1 MLQSLAHR
9 LCPQTASI
17 TGGNGHRARTLAL
30 LPICLSAVVLTTLA
44 GTAAAQDEEV
54 VSELRE
60 RIRIEQRD
68 GARQDGN
75 RARPQGLRTSTVMQ
89 QTINGKEVVVR
100 IENDEVSGTVDGKPL
115 SPEQI
120 QRDGNQVVV
129 RGEDGE
135 IIAQFTNPQT
145 VFSGQAFGRELG
157 GQGRLRIA
165 PGQGFNWDAQPGNAP
180 QPAPPPVMVGITM
193 EEPSESL
200 RAHFGLSEGDAILVS
215 GVVDELPAAKAGLA
229 KGDLIVSIAGQKPV
243 SNQKLVEQL
252 RTMEPGQTL
261 ELGVIQKG
269 EQKTLKLELVAYEQS
284 KLATAAPD
292 AFEDEVVMGWSPNE
306 GQGIAPFMLNL
317 ENMLEGVDAQR
328 LEQMAQKLAE
338 QLGEHFEEKGRD
350 IEEYSA
356 IIEQYFNELA
366 EQSAQKA
373 EEGRQLWLERVPQF
387 EDRARRF
394 ILPRQPGAP
403 EVPGQPAPP
412 RNWNEGEQQRIT
424 EMEQRLEQR
433 MERLEAAIERL
444 SNQLADN
451 AERRAPRTPRGP
463 GGGQGGQGGQGGGQP
478 SPE

>member
-1 MLQSLAHR
+1 MLHFHAHR
-9 LCPQTASI
+9 LRSQSPSI
-17 TGGNGHRARTLAL
+17 TSGNSHRAHTLSR

-44 GTAAAQDEEV
+44 GTAFAQDEEV

-68 GARQDGN
+68 GARQDGD

-89 QTINGKEVVVR
+89 QTINGQEVVVR
-100 IENDEVSGTVDGKPL
+100 IENDEVSGTVDGKAL

-145 VFSGQAFGRELG
+145 VFSGRALG
-157 GQGRLRIA
+157 GQQRLRIA

-180 QPAPPPVMVGITM
+180 QPTPPPVMVGITM
-193 EEPSESL
+193 EEPNESL
-200 RAHFGLSEGDAILVS
+200 RAHFGLNEGDAILVS
-215 GVVDELPAAKAGLA
+215 GVVDALPAAKAGLV

-252 RTMEPGQTL
+252 RTMKPGQTL

-269 EQKTLKLELVAYEQS
+269 EHKTLKLELVAYEQS

-338 QLGEHFEEKGRD
+338 QLGERFEEKGRD

-403 EVPGQPAPP
+403 EAPGQPMPP

-444 SNQLADN
+444 SNQLAEN
-451 AERRAPRTPRGP
+451 AERRAPR
-463 GGGQGGQGGQGGGQP
+463 GQGGQP
-478 SPE
+478 RPE